1 MACGGRVEAA
11 ERGGEQKPEDAVVA
25 TRDAVATRDGGL
37 RALLRGLFWPF
48 GLVVRVCSR
57 AWRLLAFQEPHMVTA
72 VSAPPRPCRRK
83 RLRRVTRA
91 LLSVLPRWVQS
102 ALGFPGPRSIGVA
115 LSPEIRSSPAKPD
128 GKGSKR
134 KQDDLD
140 DDEEEEEDHPS
151 WVEAL
156 SKELVDDEGPAED
169 PDYEPSSV
177 ETDTDEYASHN
188 NTESDLELSG
198 RGLVIEDVQTDAA
211 PLPPTA
217 E

>member
-1 MACGGRVEAA
+1 QSRRQNSALRCANAA
-11 ERGGEQKPEDAVVA
+11 EGNEYGSPH
-25 TRDAVATRDGGL
+25 DAVARRDGGL

-48 GLVVRVCSR
+48 VCSR

-140 DDEEEEEDHPS
+140 DDDDEEEEDHPS

-177 ETDTDEYASHN
+177 ETDTEEYASHN
-188 NTESDLELSG
+188 HTESDLELSG
-198 RGLVIEDVQTDAA
+198 RDLVIEDVQTVRRVI
-211 PLPPTA
+211 
-217 E
+217 

>member
-1 MACGGRVEAA
+1 
-11 ERGGEQKPEDAVVA
+11 
-25 TRDAVATRDGGL
+25 
-37 RALLRGLFWPF
+37 
-48 GLVVRVCSR
+48 
-57 AWRLLAFQEPHMVTA
+57 MVTA

-140 DDEEEEEDHPS
+140 DDEEEEDHPS

-156 SKELVDDEGPAED
+156 TKELVDDEGPAED
-169 PDYEPSSV
+169 PDYEVGPVCRPVKFGALPV
-177 ETDTDEYASHN
+177 EPTHGPCPPAQ
-188 NTESDLELSG
+188 L
-198 RGLVIEDVQTDAA
+198 RGDGHRRIR
-211 PLPPTA
+211 LPQPHGERPGA
-217 E
+217 F

>member
-1 MACGGRVEAA
+1 
-11 ERGGEQKPEDAVVA
+11 
-25 TRDAVATRDGGL
+25 
-37 RALLRGLFWPF
+37 
-48 GLVVRVCSR
+48 
-57 AWRLLAFQEPHMVTA
+57 MVTA

-115 LSPEIRSSPAKPD
+115 LSPGAGSTLSSLTFRADLLTSASPTEIRSSPAKPD

-140 DDEEEEEDHPS
+140 DDEEEEDHPS

-169 PDYEPSSV
+169 PDYEVGPVCRPVKVGALPV
-177 ETDTDEYASHN
+177 EPTHGPCPPAQ
-188 NTESDLELSG
+188 L
-198 RGLVIEDVQTDAA
+198 RGDGHRRIR
-211 PLPPTA
+211 LPQQHGERPGA
-217 E
+217 FWERPRH

>member
-1 MACGGRVEAA
+1 KPSCTGGC
-11 ERGGEQKPEDAVVA
+11 QSSDNDAVVA

-48 GLVVRVCSR
+48 VCSR

-198 RGLVIEDVQTDAA
+198 RGLVIEDV
-211 PLPPTA
+211 PPVPT
-217 E
+217 EV